1 MQKAMLPRLV
11 VAAAVLAVAIGTT
24 MVRADEAATRTADR
38 LTAGQD
44 TLGKSIFMGKGTC
57 FACHGP
63 EGKGTPL
70 APDLTDKE
78 WLNITGELK
87 AESIAELIT
96 KGVPTPKKYPTPMLP
111 KAGVALTDAEVQA
124 VARYVFSLSAT
135 AK

>member
-1 MQKAMLPRLV
+1 MQKAMLPIV
-11 VAAAVLAVAIGTT
+11 IAAVIAGVTMATT
-24 MVRADEAATRTADR
+24 LRADPAPAARDPVVLA
-38 LTAGQD
+38 QD
-44 TLGKSIFMGKGTC
+44 TLGRSIFTGKGTC

-87 AESIAELIT
+87 VESIVELIN
-96 KGVPTPKKYPTPMLP
+96 KGVPTPKKFPTPMLP
-111 KAGVALTDAEVQA
+111 KAGVALTDAEVRA
-124 VARYVFSLSAT
+124 VATYVFSLSA